1 MSLLAIKE
9 RGPVARDQLVKTYG
23 TLRDLVAERL
33 AEVDTAGLK
42 KQGRAL
48 TSQGMGLADTV
59 RKSATKRLGG
69 LPVPVQ
75 QKRKFPIVPVAIG
88 GAVLIAGAATA
99 WFLYDR
105 RRREMVRDRFT
116 EVSSAA
122 RERYVQLG
130 GVSGA
135 AQTVRDR
142 LQKGNTNGTDLEPR
156 VVDAI
161 AAGGGLPNGLQVEV
175 EGRTVYL
182 KGAVA
187 DPAAA
192 DAAAERA
199 HAVDGVVAVVN
210 HTTTPSSA
218 R

>member
-1 MSLLAIKE
+1 MSLLANKG
-9 RGPVARDQLVKTYG
+9 RAPAARDQAVKAYG

-33 AEVDTAGLK
+33 SEVDTAGLRK
-42 KQGRAL
+42 RGLAL
-48 TSQGMGLADTV
+48 TGQGMDLADNA
-59 RKSATKRLGG
+59 RKMARRRLAG
-69 LPVPVQ
+69 LPVAPPKRRTFPV
-75 QKRKFPIVPVAIG
+75 VPVAIG
-88 GAVLIAGAATA
+88 GAVVVVAAAATA

-116 EVSSAA
+116 QVSSAA
-122 RERYVQLG
+122 KERYVQLG

-142 LQKGNTNGTDLEPR
+142 IQKGNGNGTDLRPR
-156 VVDAI
+156 VVEAI
-161 AAGGGLPNGLQVEV
+161 AAGGGVPHGLQVEV

-199 HAVDGVVAVVN
+199 HGVDGVVAVVN
-210 HTTTPSSA
+210 HTTTPSA